1 MCLALDNRFPW
12 SSLFVKFSQVNNLS
26 HKCEEDSRFPVWLPF
41 FRCYWRSHGKVLG
54 VRTQTIDTNAAYY
67 SHSHDFINWTSAQI
81 WLCSLIAWTSY
92 SRKLLQMTML
102 LVSKSSIPQ
111 RLMNIKLF
119 SRRWG
124 SLSQVLWLWFRISQL
139 VLPTITNY
147 YIMIPI
153 QY

>member
-1 MCLALDNRFPW
+1 MLGLRQQVSMIISFCEIFSSQQFKPQMWRRLSL
-12 SSLFVKFSQVNNLS
+12 SSLTPFLQVLLE
-26 HKCEEDSRFPVWLPF
+26 KPWKGT
-41 FRCYWRSHGKVLG
+41 W

-81 WLCSLIAWTSY
+81 WLCSSIAWTSY

-102 LVSKSSIPQ
+102 LVSRSSIPQ